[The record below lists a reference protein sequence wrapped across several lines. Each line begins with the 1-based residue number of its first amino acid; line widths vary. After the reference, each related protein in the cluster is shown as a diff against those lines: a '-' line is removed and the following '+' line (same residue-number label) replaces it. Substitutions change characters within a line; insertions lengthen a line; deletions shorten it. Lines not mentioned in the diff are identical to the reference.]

1 MATDHTPASEMTP
14 AELRKFGLVTGAL
27 IILLVGGLLPWIWD
41 KNILEWQKVT
51 GPIGG
56 VLILW
61 SLLHAGSLVYV
72 YKPWMAIA
80 EKIGWFNTRVI
91 LLLLF
96 YVVIFPIGFVMR
108 LFGHDP
114 MARKFDTALGSYRK
128 EKEPQEKSHMETPY

>member
-1 MATDHTPASEMTP
+1 MATDHTPVSEMTP
-14 AELRKFGLVTGAL
+14 GELRKFGLVTGAL
-27 IILLVGGLLPWIWD
+27 IILLIGGLLPWIWH
-41 KNILEWQKVT
+41 KSILEWQKVT

-56 VLILW
+56 TLIVW
-61 SLLHAGSLVYV
+61 ALLHAKSLIYV

-114 MARKFDTALGSYRK
+114 MMRKFDDALGSYRK